1 MERSKGDEEAKSQE
15 DTLIIDARDGEDLNL
30 EDDEKGWIQETNKNK
45 EFITAVKALKC
56 NQRTNPECTNS
67 EGTGNISDR
76 PSHNKRYMTYQQM
89 RNSKKIQSPDNIEP
103 AYQPTR
109 NSKKIQSSDNKE
121 STYQPVLNTKK
132 IQSPDHEEPAY
143 QPTRDTKKIQNP
155 DNKEPAYQPMQNSEK
170 IQSPDNK
177 EPAYQPTRD
186 TKKIQNPDN
195 KEPAYQQMQ
204 NSKKKQRPD
213 NKEPTYQPALNT
225 NKIKCPDNK
234 EPAYQ
239 PTRNTKKIQNPDNK
253 QHKASLLRKRHS
265 QSIPIQVRF
274 LLIWECKPHEP
285 PRQSFPSRNL
295 ALALIYLPIDE
306 IPIREQDD
314 PPDSKS
320 EDDRAHYMDDRVE
333 SE

>member
-1 MERSKGDEEAKSQE
+1 
-15 DTLIIDARDGEDLNL
+15 
-30 EDDEKGWIQETNKNK
+30 
-45 EFITAVKALKC
+45 
-56 NQRTNPECTNS
+56 
-67 EGTGNISDR
+67 
-76 PSHNKRYMTYQQM
+76 
-89 RNSKKIQSPDNIEP
+89 
-103 AYQPTR
+103 
-109 NSKKIQSSDNKE
+109 
-121 STYQPVLNTKK
+121 
-132 IQSPDHEEPAY
+132 
-143 QPTRDTKKIQNP
+143 
-155 DNKEPAYQPMQNSEK
+155 
-170 IQSPDNK
+170 
-177 EPAYQPTRD
+177 
-186 TKKIQNPDN
+186 
-195 KEPAYQQMQ
+195 MQ

-333 SE
+333 SEL